1 MIPRVGIAL
10 VSLLCTACLGSTYEQ
25 KKEIGEVA
33 ARIKLGMPLATV
45 QQLAASAGAD
55 QVYLADVGSIFYD
68 GQLPITKEKDF
79 CKEKS
84 KRLVLK
90 YWQGAH
96 AFLSEFDVLVVVDFD
111 AKDVVCAHDVI
122 SIRR

>member
-10 VSLLCTACLGSTYEQ
+10 VSLLCTACLGSNYEQ
-25 KKEIGEVA
+25 KKEIGEVSA
-33 ARIKLGMPLATV
+33 KIKLGMPRAEV
-45 QQLAASAGAD
+45 EQLAASAGAD
-55 QVYLADVGSIFYD
+55 EVFQADVGSIFYD
-68 GQLPITKEKDF
+68 RQLPIAKEKDF

-111 AKDVVCAHDVI
+111 AKDVVCAYDVI
-122 SIRR
+122 PFRR